1 MYKTKKI
8 TFTLLLII
16 LIMFVTLIFVACP
29 KSNDYNVVGIW
40 HARASWHEDSP
51 YNYNGYNYVLDVYIE
66 FREDGTIRNKRTL
79 SVNGNMLSDDFSDW
93 VIVNATWSITD
104 NIITLSSGKKYV
116 IVDDEFNDTYPN
128 PQIILHYKKDKTV

>member
-8 TFTLLLII
+8 ILSLLLTITII
-16 LIMFVTLIFVACP
+16 FIALIFVACP
-29 KSNDYNVVGIW
+29 KDNSYPVVGVW
-40 HARASWHEDSP
+40 HATASWHEDSP
-51 YNYNGYNYVLDVYIE
+51 YNYKGYNYVLDVYLE

-79 SVNGNMLSDDFSDW
+79 SVNGNMISDDFSDW
-93 VIVNATWSITD
+93 VIVNATWSVTD